1 MLPAASFDELNR
13 LIKAKRSM
21 PYEKYFGE
29 MELTESEKK
38 KRISLAQIMEEK
50 FTYVM
55 ILLFTMQQYN
65 L

>member
-29 MELTESEKK
+29 MELTESEKRNEFLWLKSWK
-38 KRISLAQIMEEK
+38 K
-50 FTYVM
+50 
-55 ILLFTMQQYN
+55 N
-65 L
+65 LHMS

>member
-29 MELTESEKK
+29 MELKETNFFGSNHGRK
-38 KRISLAQIMEEK
+38 IYICHD
-50 FTYVM
+50 FTFYYAT
-55 ILLFTMQQYN
+55 IQFF
-65 L
+65 